1 MKNKNAA
8 YHETDSIPRIDF
20 YRLYGFV
27 LLLED
32 INMAITLVLGGARSG
47 KSAYA
52 EKLAAQTM
60 QKVVYVATAKVRD
73 KAIEE
78 RVTLHQQSRPSEWLT
93 VECPLDL
100 GAVLQEHAS
109 KGNTIL
115 VDCLTMWVTNMLC
128 EEDSKKVLAAQK
140 QSFFESLG
148 TVKGNVVFVSNE
160 VGMGIIP
167 MGEITRDYVDIAGR
181 LHQDIATLADKVL
194 LIVAGLP
201 MVLKDKH

>member
-27 LLLED
+27 LLLDD

-109 KGNTIL
+109 KGNTVL

-128 EEDSKKVLAAQK
+128 EEDSKKVLAEQK